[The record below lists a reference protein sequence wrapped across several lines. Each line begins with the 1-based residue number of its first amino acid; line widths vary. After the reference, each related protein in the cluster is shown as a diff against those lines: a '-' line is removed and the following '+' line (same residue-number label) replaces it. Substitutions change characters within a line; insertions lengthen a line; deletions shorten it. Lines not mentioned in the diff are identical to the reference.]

1 MTQVFSYEFCEI
13 SKNTFFHRTPPV
25 AASAV
30 RNNDV
35 AHTNIFLKKK
45 KKKKKK
51 SSKLKAAI
59 SSNFLKC
66 LSHKQPSKG
75 VLRKM
80 CSKNMQQIYSRT
92 TMAKC
97 DFNKAIKAM
106 QSNFIE
112 TSLCVGRSLVNS
124 LHIFRTPFPKKTSGG
139 LLLLSL
145 I

>member
-1 MTQVFSYEFCEI
+1 MNFVKFL
-13 SKNTFFHRTPPV
+13 RTPFFIELLRWLLLLLETMM
-25 AASAV
+25 S
-30 RNNDV
+30 R
-35 AHTNIFLKKK
+35 TNIFL

-51 SSKLKAAI
+51 SSKLKATI
-59 SSNFLKC
+59 SSNFWKC